1 MICRKWVRVLLYL
14 QRGCRR
20 IIYLDRLSGMSIHSF
35 AQDGGLGFNKFVLI
49 VGVAIACFGF
59 PFQASQA

>member
-1 MICRKWVRVLLYL
+1 
-14 QRGCRR
+14 
-20 IIYLDRLSGMSIHSF
+20 MSIHSF